1 MEVNEE
7 DSTEQV
13 YQSVDLVGDNGDYI
27 IGGYYGDNIIGGEN
41 MGQDDKTTTIVN
53 RYEPDNSD
61 NIELDDEGHEGGD
74 DSENIGDTSDEN
86 ESDEDDTPLVDRYDP
101 EEDERNYSGS
111 WEVCTIISC

>member
-13 YQSVDLVGDNGDYI
+13 YQSVDLGGDSGDYI

-53 RYEPDNSD
+53 RYEPDDTD

-74 DSENIGDTSDEN
+74 DSENTDDTSDDN
-86 ESDEDDTPLVDRYDP
+86 ESDGDDTPLVDRYDP
-101 EEDERNYSGS
+101 EEDERNFSGS